1 MLKLQYQI
9 NNSEVNFSN
18 AKFWR
23 ETATLHINSIKNRII
38 VKREIQ
44 FENLTLEQ
52 EKRRKD
58 KWWYN
63 LEVNLSESRLANKSY
78 YSIKLNIC
86 KENGFPLKLLHSFC
100 TEGALFRRW
109 TPKQSHNPYVISKPK
124 PLLKIKTK
132 SKTKQE

>member
-1 MLKLQYQI
+1 MQYQI

-18 AKFWR
+18 AKFWG
-23 ETATLHINSIKNRII
+23 ETATLYINSIKNRII

-63 LEVNLSESRLANKSY
+63 LEVNLSESRLANKY
-78 YSIKLNIC
+78 YFSIQLNIQSYSPSVRKVHYFVAGLLTDPTTHASFQNRNRFK
-86 KENGFPLKLLHSFC
+86 KE
-100 TEGALFRRW
+100 
-109 TPKQSHNPYVISKPK
+109 KQNRNSH
-124 PLLKIKTK
+124 
-132 SKTKQE
+132 